1 MSIVAAMRTGEGF
14 AARRP
19 RGLGKFAL
27 IAVLLIAGLW
37 SAQGTD
43 VSPIRLLTGLPD
55 IGALL
60 WRMFPPN
67 LAILPDLLWPA
78 IETLEM
84 ALIGTTLPIFIAL
97 PLALLTASNTTPHPA
112 VAGIARIVAAFLRTV
127 PDLIWAM
134 LLVSAIGLGPF
145 PGVLALTLHA
155 IGGLTKFYYETIE
168 NAPRASQEAMTA
180 LGARKPQIIL
190 FAVLPNVLPELISST
205 LLYWEYNNRA
215 STVLGLVG
223 AGGIGLVLT
232 QAIQE
237 FRYQDAMT
245 CLLTVIV
252 ILVAIDLI
260 SGKLRSKV
268 I

>member
-1 MSIVAAMRTGEGF
+1 MKTQDRP
-14 AARRP
+14 AARQSP
-19 RGLGKFAL
+19 ISSKFAI
-27 IAVLLIAGLW
+27 IALLLVAGLW
-37 SAQGTD
+37 SAHGTD
-43 VSPIRLLTGLPD
+43 VSLTRLLTGLPE

-67 LAILPDLLWPA
+67 PSILLDLLRPA

-112 VAGIARIVAAFLRTV
+112 VAAAARVVAAFLRTV

-168 NAPRASQEAMTA
+168 NAPHASQEAMIA

-190 FAVLPNVLPELISST
+190 FAILPNVLPELISST

-245 CLLTVIV
+245 CLLVIIV

-260 SGKLRSKV
+260 SAKLRGKV